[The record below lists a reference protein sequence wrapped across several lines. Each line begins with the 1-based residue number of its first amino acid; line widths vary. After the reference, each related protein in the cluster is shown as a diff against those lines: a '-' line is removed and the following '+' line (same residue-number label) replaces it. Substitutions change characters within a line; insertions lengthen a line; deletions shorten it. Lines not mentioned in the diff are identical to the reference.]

1 MFPLQN
7 YSLQKMIRKTTA
19 IFFILLANIII
30 LAHDLVPH
38 HHHDE
43 VEAIEQFQTYS
54 TNSDKEHHHNFPKH
68 EHQQDDYLFVIRQAL
83 VLSPNLGRLL
93 DSDDDFTGNNGLDN
107 SFFNTPNFLIVYAPP
122 DYKIPIWDN
131 PQNFITTVTYTF
143 GLRAPPAIV

>member
-1 MFPLQN
+1 
-7 YSLQKMIRKTTA
+7 MIKKTIA

-43 VEAIEQFQTYS
+43 VDAIEQSQTYS
-54 TNSDKEHHHNFPKH
+54 SYPDTERRHNFPEH

-93 DSDDDFTGNNGLDN
+93 DSDDDLTGNNGLDN
-107 SFFNTPNFLIVYAPP
+107 FFFNTPNFLIVYAPP
-122 DYKIPIWDN
+122 DFKIPIWDN